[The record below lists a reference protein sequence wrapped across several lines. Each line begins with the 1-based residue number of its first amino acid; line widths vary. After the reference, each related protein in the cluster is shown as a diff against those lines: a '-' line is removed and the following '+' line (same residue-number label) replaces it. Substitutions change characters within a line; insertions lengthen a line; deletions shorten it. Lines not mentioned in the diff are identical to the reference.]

1 MAYLKRLPVHQL
13 KVNRLFVRHMQN
25 SQSGR

>member
-13 KVNRLFVRHMQN
+13 KVNRLFVRHLHDR
-25 SQSGR
+25 QSGR